1 MAKSGNKQLGSAK
14 AAKNDEFYTQYADIE
29 KEVNA
34 YLEFDPD
41 TFCGK
46 TVLLPCD
53 DPEWSKFTR
62 FFAENFERLGL
73 RKLVSTSYAPNAKKA
88 KYGVDLFDFAAGRK
102 LDPARG
108 RILVLDHDANGSG
121 RIDLDD
127 LEWKYL
133 EGDGDF
139 RSDEVRRLRDAA
151 DVIVTNPPFSLFREF
166 LAWIMEA
173 DKKFLVIGNMNT
185 INTKDVFPLVVSGKL
200 WMGNGF
206 TNGNAYFQVADGTKI
221 SYADGVYDSV
231 TNLVKFRNCCWY
243 TNLEHGRRHQPL
255 QLMSMSDNLR
265 YSRHREIRDVGYR
278 HYDNYDAIEVP
289 YSDAIPSDY
298 DGVMGVPV
306 TFLDKFC
313 PEQFEIVGITKT
325 WFGAATKVYP
335 EQVQIDVNGVRK
347 TVTKLND
354 GAVLKIDEPPK
365 DSTWYEVGGERF
377 IQTYPRILIRRKKS
391 T

>member
-1 MAKSGNKQLGSAK
+1 M
-14 AAKNDEFYTQYADIE
+14 
-29 KEVNA
+29 
-34 YLEFDPD
+34 
-41 TFCGK
+41 
-46 TVLLPCD
+46 
-53 DPEWSKFTR
+53 
-62 FFAENFERLGL
+62 
-73 RKLVSTSYAPNAKKA
+73 
-88 KYGVDLFDFAAGRK
+88 
-102 LDPARG
+102 
-108 RILVLDHDANGSG
+108 
-121 RIDLDD
+121 
-127 LEWKYL
+127 
-133 EGDGDF
+133 
-139 RSDEVRRLRDAA
+139 RRLRDAA

-206 TNGNAYFQVADGTKI
+206 TNGNAYFQVADGTKK

-335 EQVQIDVNGVRK
+335 EQVQIDANGVRK